1 MVRARIQLTVLTLA
15 AGVLTPAPAVPQEPA
30 AAGREA
36 FAAVARAGEA
46 VERARDGDALWRAAE
61 QAVAAAEHAADA
73 FVEADR
79 TRDAALVAY
88 RTAYREA
95 LAGAVTCTNGYPCT
109 NGRIDPFDGFAA
121 AFAAH
126 FELLAA
132 VSAANAAY
140 VDAAGVPGA
149 GEARARA
156 ARIRGLAARMRDLGA
171 IDDPRRWNAL
181 VAGAGAEIAAGNL
194 LHRRATEARHAAD
207 LALVDDVTRAV
218 EALHLAGNR
227 VAQPSRPATGGPAV
241 DGRADSTAGARGAAG
256 TVSGAVLRAA
266 LDTAQAAMESL
277 RTRIVAAAASV
288 PDVRPARAADTGVPG
303 ATAEPAAAGNVVR
316 GSPTETAR
324 PGNDDDAPGAA
335 DAGPEPASAVA
346 PRAGAADAAL
356 EPVDN
361 APARADTAAAAPE
374 PVGDVA
380 RWAGALTAAARAA
393 EQAAADAEAAAG
405 GSGRSRASSCSD
417 AEARVTAAAARV
429 SSLTVGDDRPRFVPA
444 RTGRETY
451 SDLFHLLDAAQR
463 RARAA
468 CSSIG
473 R

>member
-1 MVRARIQLTVLTLA
+1 MVRRQIRLAVLTLA
-15 AGVLTPAPAVPQEPA
+15 AGVLAPAPAVPQEPA

-73 FVEADR
+73 FVEVDR

-149 GEARARA
+149 GEARARV

-181 VAGAGAEIAAGNL
+181 VAGVGAEIAAGNL

-218 EALHLAGNR
+218 EAIHLAANL
-227 VAQPSRPATGGPAV
+227 VAQPPRPAAGGVAV
-241 DGRADSTAGARGAAG
+241 DGGTDSAAGARAAAD
-256 TVSGAVLRAA
+256 TVSDAVLRAA
-266 LDTAQAAMESL
+266 LDTAQGAMESL

-324 PGNDDDAPGAA
+324 PGNDDAPGAA
-335 DAGPEPASAVA
+335 DAGPEPASTVA
-346 PRAGAADAAL
+346 PRAGAADAEL
-356 EPVDN
+356 EPVDV
-361 APARADTAAAAPE
+361 APARADTADAAPE

-393 EQAAADAEAAAG
+393 EQAAADAESAAG

>member
-1 MVRARIQLTVLTLA
+1 MVRAQIQLTVLTLA
-15 AGVLTPAPAVPQEPA
+15 AGVLAPAPAVSQEPA

-73 FVEADR
+73 FVEVDR

-88 RTAYREA
+88 RIAYREA
-95 LAGAVTCTNGYPCT
+95 LAGAVTCTSGYPCT

-181 VAGAGAEIAAGNL
+181 VAGVGAEIAAGNL

-207 LALVDDVTRAV
+207 LSLVDDVTRVV
-218 EALHLAGNR
+218 EAIHLAANL
-227 VAQPSRPATGGPAV
+227 VATPPRPAAGGAAV
-241 DGRADSTAGARGAAG
+241 DGGTDSAAGARAAAG
-256 TVSGAVLRAA
+256 TVSDAVLRSA
-266 LDTAQAAMESL
+266 LDTAQGAMESL
-277 RTRIVAAAASV
+277 RARIVAAAASV

-303 ATAEPAAAGNVVR
+303 ATAEPAAAGHVVR

-335 DAGPEPASAVA
+335 DAG
-346 PRAGAADAAL
+346 
-356 EPVDN
+356 
-361 APARADTAAAAPE
+361 PE

-468 CSSIG
+468 CNSIG